1 MCHRKLHF
9 TYFLTHL
16 LASRISVLR
25 GQLKNVTPDNVAPD
39 GRGGLMSYN
48 FFCSCVIA
56 FASSIATLETIS
68 ELCFTF

>member
-1 MCHRKLHF
+1 M
-9 TYFLTHL
+9 
-16 LASRISVLR
+16 LR

-56 FASSIATLETIS
+56 FASSIATLETIT